1 MFIDVAWAISS
12 FEVTGDSDDL
22 TEVLISELIKR
33 EQALHFTE
41 AIVRTLFFL
50 WFDVLYIF
58 SAQKI
63 PPIYEDHC

>member
-12 FEVTGDSDDL
+12 FEGTGDSDDL
-22 TEVLISELIKR
+22 TEVLISEFIKR
-33 EQALHFTE
+33 DQALHFTK

-50 WFDVLYIF
+50 WFDILYIF

-63 PPIYEDHC
+63 PWIYEDHW